1 MKDPTPIQIANKVK
15 EDAGIDIYQ
24 NRRDAEYV
32 EYRALL
38 CFILRDKL
46 QMRWT
51 YIASFFESQGKHMDH
66 SNAMHLFK
74 MYPIYKKSNKKL
86 ARIENKFY
94 FTPNVPFDEIN
105 KIDYLEKKYVR
116 LETEH
121 LELKNS
127 LKNPLVKLVLDV
139 PTHKTQEM
147 RDRIKMIKNA
157 WS

>member
-1 MKDPTPIQIANKVK
+1 
-15 EDAGIDIYQ
+15 
-24 NRRDAEYV
+24 
-32 EYRALL
+32 
-38 CFILRDKL
+38 
-46 QMRWT
+46 MRWT

-86 ARIENKFY
+86 ARIEKKFY

-105 KIDYLEKKYVR
+105 KIDYLEKKYIR

>member
-1 MKDPTPIQIANKVK
+1 MKNPTPIQIANKVK

-86 ARIENKFY
+86 ARIEKKFY

>member
-1 MKDPTPIQIANKVK
+1 MKNPTPIQIANKVK

-86 ARIENKFY
+86 ARIEKKFY

-105 KIDYLEKKYVR
+105 KIDYLEKKYIR

>member
-147 RDRIKMIKNA
+147 RDRIKIIKNA